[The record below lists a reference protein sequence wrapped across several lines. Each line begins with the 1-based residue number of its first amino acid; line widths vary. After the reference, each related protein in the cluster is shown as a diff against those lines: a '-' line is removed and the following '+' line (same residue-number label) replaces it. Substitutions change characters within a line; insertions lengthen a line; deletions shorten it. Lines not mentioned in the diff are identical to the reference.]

1 MSKIFNEAL
10 ANAKLTTSL
19 GEVEFDNNGVANIE
33 DEEFVAGLLKL
44 KGFALSDGSVPHAVE
59 DDSVEEVEQEAEA
72 GEPAAVESDE
82 DAVEYL
88 SEEVLNG
95 KNIMQLKK
103 IAKDNNI
110 ELSGANKK
118 DEIISIILAANAQ

>member
-10 ANAKLTTSL
+10 ASAKLTTSL
-19 GEVEFDNNGVANIE
+19 GEVEFDNNGVADVE
-33 DEEFVAGLLKL
+33 DEEFVSGLLKL
-44 KGFALSDGSVPHAVE
+44 KGFTLADGSVPNVVE
-59 DDSVEEVEQEAEA
+59 DNSVEEVEQENKE
-72 GEPAAVESDE
+72 EPAAVESDE
-82 DAVEYL
+82 DAGEEL

>member
-10 ANAKLTTSL
+10 AGAKLNTSL
-19 GEVEFDNNGVANIE
+19 GEVEFDNNGVAEVE

-44 KGFALSDGSVPHAVE
+44 KGFALADGSVHNAVE
-59 DDSVEEVEQEAEA
+59 NDSVEEVEQENEE
-72 GEPAAVESDE
+72 EPAAVESDE
-82 DAVEYL
+82 DAGEDL
-88 SEEVLNG
+88 SEDVLNG

-118 DEIISIILAANAQ
+118 DEIISIILAAKAQ

>member
-10 ANAKLTTSL
+10 ASAKLTTSL
-19 GEVEFDNNGVANIE
+19 GEVEFDNNGVAEVE

-44 KGFALSDGSVPHAVE
+44 KGFTLADGNMPQPVE
-59 DDSVEEVEQEAEA
+59 DNSVEEVEQEAEE
-72 GEPAAVESDE
+72 EPAAVESDE
-82 DAVEYL
+82 DAGEDL

>member
-10 ANAKLTTSL
+10 ASAKLTTSL
-19 GEVEFDNNGVANIE
+19 GEVEFDNNGVANVE

-44 KGFALSDGSVPHAVE
+44 KGFSLADGSVPHHVE
-59 DDSVEEVEQEAEA
+59 DNPVEEVEQDAEEPDEEAD
-72 GEPAAVESDE
+72 VESGE
-82 DAVEYL
+82 EL

>member
-19 GEVEFDNNGVANIE
+19 GEVEFDNNGVANVE

-44 KGFALSDGSVPHAVE
+44 KGFTLADGNMPNAVE
-59 DDSVEEVEQEAEA
+59 NDSVEEVEQEAEE
-72 GEPAAVESDE
+72 EPVESDE
-82 DAVEYL
+82 YAGEEL

>member
-10 ANAKLTTSL
+10 ASAKLTTSL
-19 GEVEFDNNGVANIE
+19 GEVEFDNNGVADVE

-44 KGFALSDGSVPHAVE
+44 KGFSLADGSVPNAVE
-59 DDSVEEVEQEAEA
+59 DSVEEVEQEAEE
-72 GEPAAVESDE
+72 EPAAVESDE
-82 DAVEYL
+82 DAGEDL
-88 SEEVLNG
+88 SEDVLNG

>member
-10 ANAKLTTSL
+10 ASAKLTTSL
-19 GEVEFDNNGVANIE
+19 GEVEFDSNGVANIE

-44 KGFALSDGSVPHAVE
+44 KGFSLADGSVPHAVE
-59 DDSVEEVEQEAEA
+59 DDSIEEVEQEAE
-72 GEPAAVESDE
+72 EETAVESDE
-82 DAVEYL
+82 DAGEEL

-118 DEIISIILAANAQ
+118 DEIISIILAANVQ

>member
-19 GEVEFDNNGVANIE
+19 GEVEFDNNGIADVE
-33 DEEFVAGLLKL
+33 DEEFVAELLKL
-44 KGFALSDGSVPHAVE
+44 KGFTLADGNMPKAVE
-59 DDSVEEVEQEAEA
+59 DSVEEVEQESEE
-72 GEPAAVESDE
+72 EPAVESDE
-82 DAVEYL
+82 DSGEEL